1 MIYEPRAV
9 FSKMKLRCTKQ
20 RLDVYAA
27 LAATNT
33 HPSAEELHRMVKVTA
48 PGTSLAT
55 IYNTLEALC
64 ERGLCQ
70 KIVTRSGVAHYDADI
85 SRHLHIVS
93 DDDCVIDVPTELA
106 EEIARSL
113 PDDLPD
119 RLSCLCECGKAS
131 HLTIQLNT

>member
-1 MIYEPRAV
+1 MTHEPRAM

-27 LAATNT
+27 LAATKT
-33 HPSAEELHRMVKVTA
+33 HPSAEELHRMVKVSA

-64 ERGLCQ
+64 ARGLCQ
-70 KIVTRSGVAHYDADI
+70 KIVTRSGVAHYDADVT
-85 SRHLHIVS
+85 RHLHIVS
-93 DDDCVIDVPTELA
+93 DDDCIVDVPADLA
-106 EEIARSL
+106 EEIASSL
-113 PDDLPD
+113 PADLPD
-119 RLSCLCECGKAS
+119 RLSSLCDCGKAM